1 LRSACTVTEVTF
13 CALTTCIASGLSR
26 RLGVPW
32 VADPNVPDS
41 NVGSGTLNTDVFMLN
56 EDYIHW
62 CISPRG
68 DMFVTDFQEG
78 LTQDA
83 MAAKI
88 LWAGN
93 LVVTNRARQAK
104 ATGLNVP
111 A

>member
-1 LRSACTVTEVTF
+1 
-13 CALTTCIASGLSR
+13 
-26 RLGVPW
+26 
-32 VADPNVPDS
+32 
-41 NVGSGTLNTDVFMLN
+41 MLN